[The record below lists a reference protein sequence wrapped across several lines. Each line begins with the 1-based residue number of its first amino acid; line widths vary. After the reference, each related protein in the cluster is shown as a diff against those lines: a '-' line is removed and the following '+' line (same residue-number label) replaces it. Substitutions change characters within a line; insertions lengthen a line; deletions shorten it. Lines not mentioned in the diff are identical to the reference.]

1 MTLYCKSPE
10 VRVVAMDTALSGVI
24 VRSFNSM
31 GGGAQAAEGRKVSYR
46 KTSGRSLLEAAHAH
60 TRTPAYRRPALVAMI
75 ERLYDVGHKLV
86 VSALLGTSAIG
97 MTYIGFAGFD
107 VYGRWKKHKALK
119 QEQKQD

>member
-1 MTLYCKSPE
+1 
-10 VRVVAMDTALSGVI
+10 MDRPNVCNGASHIHNNRGVYKQRTDRPKLRCSTKEECWKRPPRHI
-24 VRSFNSM
+24 YSQE
-31 GGGAQAAEGRKVSYR
+31 GARISRQR
-46 KTSGRSLLEAAHAH
+46 
-60 TRTPAYRRPALVAMI
+60 AMI

-97 MTYIGFAGFD
+97 MTYIGFAGVD

>member
-1 MTLYCKSPE
+1 
-10 VRVVAMDTALSGVI
+10 
-24 VRSFNSM
+24 
-31 GGGAQAAEGRKVSYR
+31 
-46 KTSGRSLLEAAHAH
+46 
-60 TRTPAYRRPALVAMI
+60 MI

-97 MTYIGFAGFD
+97 MTYIGFAGVD